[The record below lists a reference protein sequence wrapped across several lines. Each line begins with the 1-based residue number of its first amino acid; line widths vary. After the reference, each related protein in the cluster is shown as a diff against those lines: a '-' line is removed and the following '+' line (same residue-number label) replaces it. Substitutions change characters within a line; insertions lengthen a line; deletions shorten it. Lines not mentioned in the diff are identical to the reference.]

1 MHIREHLKTVN
12 RHRRLVRRYCFR
24 LGLYRQGL
32 IHDLSKYSPTE
43 FWRSAKYYQGFR
55 SPNDQERSETGVSLS
70 WLHHKGRN
78 RHHFEYWID
87 YRIAPD
93 GTVSMGGCKM
103 PKKYV
108 AEMFCDRIA
117 ACRVYQGDKY
127 TDASAYDYFQRTK
140 GRFWIHEETSALLGR
155 WLLLLKEQG
164 EDAAFRQIRR
174 ELRESKRY

>member
-12 RHRRLVRRYCFR
+12 RHRRLVRRYCFK
-24 LGLYRQGL
+24 LGLYWQGL
-32 IHDLSKYSPTE
+32 THDLSKYSPTE

-87 YRIAPD
+87 YRIARD

-108 AEMFCDRIA
+108 AEMFCD
-117 ACRVYQGDKY
+117 
-127 TDASAYDYFQRTK
+127 
-140 GRFWIHEETSALLGR
+140 
-155 WLLLLKEQG
+155 
-164 EDAAFRQIRR
+164 
-174 ELRESKRY
+174 

>member
-12 RHRRLVRRYCFR
+12 RHRRLVRRYCFK
-24 LGLYRQGL
+24 LGLYWQGL
-32 IHDLSKYSPTE
+32 THDLSKYSPTE

-87 YRIAPD
+87 YRIARD

-103 PKKYV
+103 PKNTWRRCFATV
-108 AEMFCDRIA
+108 SPPAGSIRAISIPMPRPMIIFSAPRGGFGSMRRPPLSWA
-117 ACRVYQGDKY
+117 AGSCC
-127 TDASAYDYFQRTK
+127 
-140 GRFWIHEETSALLGR
+140 
-155 WLLLLKEQG
+155 
-164 EDAAFRQIRR
+164 
-174 ELRESKRY
+174 